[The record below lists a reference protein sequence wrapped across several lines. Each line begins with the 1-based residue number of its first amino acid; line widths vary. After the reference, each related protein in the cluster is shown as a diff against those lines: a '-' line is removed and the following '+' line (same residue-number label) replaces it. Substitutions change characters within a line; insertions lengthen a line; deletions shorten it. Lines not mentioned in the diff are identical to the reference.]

1 MIGAEIIKEVFQ
13 MKRKAFRYAALALA
27 LTVAMA
33 AGMMVSNVM
42 AESNVTATPNIAPV
56 TVVDTNPAI

>member
-1 MIGAEIIKEVFQ
+1 